1 MSTTTTTDDE
11 GQDMIEEGLPMN
23 LPLSSLAGPAL
34 VSAPDLDGHTL
45 TEEFDW
51 GGGDDDD
58 DEAEKKNQEEKRN
71 KRALATQGVII
82 CLSKNASS
90 IAWFCIVLFAAIFIT
105 IDVSI
110 FVVYRNQN
118 KESMVSYNLEIWFTW
133 ITFMWCIGFLSQ
145 LAVELLPWIIKK
157 GAAYIHPNN
166 SEVLRMRLSYYMA
179 LRGFIKLW
187 LITAWGWGSWAFIQA
202 HIPLPGTNT
211 IPSYLGIIYNILEC
225 CFFAAF
231 LLFIEKFILQL
242 IAYGD
247 RIKTNDKALKILDR
261 LKRVKRKTPQE
272 FLFKHIRRKPKTDG
286 QQSRAAS
293 LYDIP
298 TDHSQPQQQQ
308 QQQQQRMGN
317 GRFDKAKKSIMTT
330 VSSRAT
336 SMDEIPRGNVRFP
349 PAQNMD
355 TLIAIPPIEERFPN
369 EDVKSDFSEIEME
382 KTDNVAHIE
391 HQQNQQQRPPLRTS
405 TTIAESGNEIYS
417 DTERHPENVFTNL
430 SKKLRLNKRDQHN
443 QMTMSDEDG
452 NPIRHPRP
460 PPLTREFTGF
470 SRFSHDDRSFFNGAK
485 DFGLSTATAPG
496 RLLKGG
502 YKKFRSTQPSQTQTS
517 SHQAKALAKRIFHN
531 LMGPDSVRQ
540 SVVEA
545 DMYPFFR
552 THEEA
557 ADAFSLFDTDG
568 NGDISKRELR
578 SGCIRIYKERKNL
591 ARSMRDLSQATGK
604 LDLIL
609 LVIFT
614 AIWVIIVCAS
624 FGVNVGTELMPLWTA
639 FIAFSFVFGNS
650 AKDAFEAI
658 IFVFVTHPFDAGDRV
673 FIGSENWVVNNV
685 GLLVT
690 TFNKWDG
697 SIVYAK
703 NSILATQYI
712 INCRR
717 TGRTCEGIDIHV
729 HFSTPGWKIN
739 RLRDEMFE
747 WSNKFP
753 KLYTPDSTSANII
766 SFENLNRITISFYFE
781 HTQNWQDAG
790 GRWMRHNNYMM
801 ELKETCERLGISYTM
816 PNQPVDLKKDEV
828 PPELNNMGSKT
839 SYGLE
844 GMQLRRGYNYK
855 DDCEESRS
863 GGGGGEGT
871 GVFAPSHSG
880 NDSGADAG
888 AAGAF
893 MIGASL

>member
-1 MSTTTTTDDE
+1 MSRAQERANSEPTLVRSQPDRNLQDHRQSAISTTTTDDE
-11 GQDMIEEGLPMN
+11 AHDMIEDGLPVN
-23 LPLSSLAGPAL
+23 IPLSSLAGPAL

-51 GGGDDDD
+51 GGGEDDE
-58 DEAEKKNQEEKRN
+58 DEAEKKNAEERKH

-82 CLSKNASS
+82 CLSKNSSS
-90 IAWFCIVLFAAIFIT
+90 IAWFCIILFAAIFIT

-110 FVVYRNQN
+110 FVVYRKNN
-118 KESMVSYNLEIWFTW
+118 NESMVSYNLEIWFTW

-157 GAAYIHPNN
+157 SAGYIHPNN

-187 LITAWGWGSWAFIQA
+187 LISAWAWGSWAFIQS
-202 HIPLPGTNT
+202 HVPRPGGQG

-225 CFFAAF
+225 CFFGAF

-242 IAYGD
+242 IVSKVSHLPFWHLNYLPTKQHFFFGRKAYGD

-272 FLFKHIRRKPKTDG
+272 FLLKHIRRKPKPDG

-293 LYDIP
+293 LYDSPI
-298 TDHSQPQQQQ
+298 DIG
-308 QQQQQRMGN
+308 QQRIGN
-317 GRFDKAKKSIMTT
+317 GRFDKAKKSIMSTMSRTT
-330 VSSRAT
+330 SV
-336 SMDEIPRGNVRFP
+336 DEIPKANVRF

-369 EDVKSDFSEIEME
+369 ED
-382 KTDNVAHIE
+382 
-391 HQQNQQQRPPLRTS
+391 
-405 TTIAESGNEIYS
+405 
-417 DTERHPENVFTNL
+417 
-430 SKKLRLNKRDQHN
+430 KLRLNKRDHQH
-443 QMTMSDEDG
+443 QTMSDGEG
-452 NPIRHPRP
+452 NPIRNPRP

-470 SRFSHDDRSFFNGAK
+470 SRLSHDDRSFFNGAR

-502 YKKFRSTQPSQTQTS
+502 YKKFRSTQPSHTQTS
-517 SHQAKALAKRIFHN
+517 SNQAKALAKRIFHN
-531 LMGPDSVRQ
+531 IMGPESSRG
-540 SVVEA
+540 SLVEA

-557 ADAFSLFDTDG
+557 ANAFNLFDTDG

-614 AIWVIIVCAS
+614 LIWVIIVCAS

-639 FIAFSFVFGNS
+639 FIAASFVFGNS

-673 FIGSENWVVNNV
+673 FIGAENWVVNNV

-717 TGRTCEGIDIHV
+717 TGKTCEGIDIHV
-729 HFSTPGWKIN
+729 HFTTPGWKIN

-747 WSNKFP
+747 WSNRYP

-790 GRWMRHNNYMM
+790 GRWLRHNNYMM
-801 ELKETCERLGISYTM
+801 ELKETCERLEISYTM
-816 PNQPVDLKKDEV
+816 PNQPVDLKKEEV
-828 PPELNNMGSKT
+828 PQELNNMGSKT

-844 GMQLRRGYNYK
+844 GMVPRKGYTYK
-855 DDCEESRS
+855 ESYDES
-863 GGGGGEGT
+863 KGGGGGENSA
-871 GVFAPSHSG
+871 FAPSNSG
-880 NDSGADAG
+880 NDSGAGAG
-888 AAGAF
+888 AAAVFAF
-893 MIGASL
+893 EASM